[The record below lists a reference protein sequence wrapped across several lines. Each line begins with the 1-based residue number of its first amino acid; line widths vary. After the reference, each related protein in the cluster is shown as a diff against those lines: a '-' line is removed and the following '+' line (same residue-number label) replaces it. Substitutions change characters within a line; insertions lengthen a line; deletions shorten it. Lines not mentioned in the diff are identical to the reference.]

1 MNLCSHLAHGNSRT
15 DSKFLRTCPSVIRQ
29 IKKDSE
35 IGTSPIQISDQLNA
49 ANRVPSDEYIGVIN
63 TRDVREV
70 KTLQPVLAVQIS

>member
-1 MNLCSHLAHGNSRT
+1 MNLCSHLAHGKSKT
-15 DSKFLRTCPSVIRQ
+15 DSEFVRTCLSVIRQ
-29 IKKDSE
+29 IKKDFE
-35 IGTSPIQISDQLNA
+35 IGTSPIQISDKLNA